1 MFFSAKPKNFF
12 IDFSEHAVLIARTS
26 KSEAPFVVEEIIEC
40 APGDADALAH
50 AIKTLQTTKSP
61 SGYIHAACGINA
73 PRRVVRKVTFE
84 TKRLKEPEY
93 LNEVAVQQLRIEPEH
108 YSLAILNSGQG
119 TAYDTVKAAQK
130 DALICGLP
138 SADINVAQDN
148 LLASGIYPETIELSS
163 VAGIGAMV
171 DYLAFTKIKSPVLL
185 LEIGAESTNSF
196 IVTSA
201 GVEASRPIQQG
212 LESMIP
218 VVQKELGL
226 KDEASARKLFLSNT
240 FDFTGMGSVLIKR
253 LIKELQ
259 SSIGFYE
266 VQTGQSV
273 AHVACVLLPSKLT
286 WLESAIAA
294 DLGVSVLKLDL
305 PAWLQSQ
312 QITFADAL
320 PANAQDAR
328 RLGLFGLMVQYKN
341 NHAVVPEK
349 AQ

>member
-1 MFFSAKPKNFF
+1 M
-12 IDFSEHAVLIARTS
+12 
-26 KSEAPFVVEEIIEC
+26 
-40 APGDADALAH
+40 
-50 AIKTLQTTKSP
+50 
-61 SGYIHAACGINA
+61 
-73 PRRVVRKVTFE
+73 RKVTFE

-93 LNEVAVQQLRIEPEH
+93 LNEVANQQLRIDPAD
-108 YSLAILNSGQG
+108 YTLSVLNPSQG
-119 TAYDTVKAAQK
+119 SDYDMVKANQK

-138 SADINVAQDN
+138 TADINLSQDN
-148 LLASGIYPETIELSS
+148 LLSAGIYPETLELSS

-171 DYLAFTKIKSPVLL
+171 DYLAYAGIKTPVLL
-185 LEIGAESTNSF
+185 LEVGAETTNSF

-201 GVEASRPIQQG
+201 GLEASRPIQQG
-212 LESMIP
+212 LEAMIP

-273 AHVACVLLPSKLT
+273 AHVACVLLPSKLG
-286 WLESAIAA
+286 WLENAIAA
-294 DLGVSVLKLDL
+294 DLGVSILKPDI
-305 PAWLQSQ
+305 PAWLQSH
-312 QITFADAL
+312 QITLADTL
-320 PANAQDAR
+320 PANAQDIR

-341 NHAVVPEK
+341 RHAVVSEK
-349 AQ
+349 TQ